1 MDIKNDIEFNKGESF
16 ERAIIIETDN
26 SQIGVA
32 YEYQELKKIYPIH
45 KITFQCVTE
54 KNNKIYDIFEIDL
67 PNEEKTEV
75 FFDISNFYGK

>member
-1 MDIKNDIEFNKGESF
+1 MNKENNVEYSKGESF
-16 ERAIIIETDN
+16 ENAIFIETEN
-26 SQIGVA
+26 PQKGVA
-32 YEYQELKKIYPIH
+32 YEYQELRKKYPIY
-45 KITFQCVTE
+45 KITFQYVTE